1 MFKEGQKIFYVD
13 IKDGVIE
20 TARFIE
26 KTGDG
31 SWIRIDGHAINT
43 FVYSDYQDRTLFADL
58 TQAETGLE
66 NFKINLKSKL
76 LKNNFFIKDILQRLE
91 KHEGK
96 LYVNVI
102 SEILNKLKQ

>member
-13 IKDGVIE
+13 TREGIIE

-26 KTGDG
+26 KTSDG
-31 SWIRIDGHAINT
+31 TWIRIDGHAINT
-43 FVYSDYQDRTLFADL
+43 FVYSDYQDKSLFEDL

-66 NFKINLKSKL
+66 NYKINLKSRL
-76 LKNNFFIKDILQRLE
+76 LKNNFFIKDILLRLE

-96 LYVNVI
+96 LYVDVV
-102 SEILNKLKQ
+102 SEILNNRP